1 MLSHLCPIVEI
12 SAPIWPPIHY
22 LFGSAGGGWGLLG
35 RLSGLCFALFRGS
48 VLMTGSGWTGFT
60 GTIPAGGGC
69 VDGAGFGLAGET
81 GASPAAGGVS
91 WTAVTG
97 SIDDAGF
104 GAIVRTTSSNSL
116 VWALTLASMD
126 SLARSMARTV
136 GTVTVKW
143 KTKPMIRPFS
153 ASPPRRLKAIN
164 KGLTQG
170 LEKADRS

>member
-1 MLSHLCPIVEI
+1 MAFLLLSHLCPIVEI

-60 GTIPAGGGC
+60 GTIPAG
-69 VDGAGFGLAGET
+69 
-81 GASPAAGGVS
+81 GGVS